1 MAGYVQIESNAEVL
15 AHALGDVFSEQ
26 IPYATAK
33 ALTEVAFG
41 VQRAEKSAMA
51 EALTLRNKFSQSG
64 VQVNRAE
71 KDDWPATYAE
81 VGIEE
86 RRSYLIDHVL
96 GGKREGGTHGRAIL
110 EQESLRSGS
119 GRVPA
124 GKRPAAMI
132 ARARKAKRMSI
143 REAQLVHA
151 FDGKRRDK
159 KLPFILHSR
168 KWGNEVIAQ
177 RTGDKRYPLR
187 IVYAFKRG
195 VSIKRTFEMEL
206 VAQREVAVSYYHAFD
221 KALRRAIASGKSKA
235 ERRASDSSGGVI
247 ESGR

>member
-15 AHALGDVFSEQ
+15 AHALGDVFGEQ

-96 GGKREGGTHGRAIL
+96 GGKREGGRHGRAIL
-110 EQESLRSGS
+110 EAEEMRSKS
-119 GRVPA
+119 GRVPG
-124 GKRPAAMI
+124 GKRPGALIERAM
-132 ARARKAKRMSI
+132 RAKRQAELNS
-143 REAQLVHA
+143 A
-151 FDGKRRDK
+151 FGARSRKKDKR
-159 KLPFILHSR
+159 LPFLIYSR
-168 KWGNEVIAQ
+168 KWGNEVLV
-177 RTGDKRYPLR
+177 RRDGPDRYPLE

>member
-15 AHALGDVFSEQ
+15 AHALGDVFGEQ

-96 GGKREGGTHGRAIL
+96 GGKREGGRHGRAIL
-110 EQESLRSGS
+110 EAEEMRSKS
-119 GRVPA
+119 GRVPG
-124 GKRPAAMI
+124 GKRPGALIERAM
-132 ARARKAKRMSI
+132 RAKRQAELNS
-143 REAQLVHA
+143 A
-151 FDGKRRDK
+151 FGARSRKKDKR
-159 KLPFILHSR
+159 LPFLIYSR
-168 KWGNEVIAQ
+168 KWGNEVLV
-177 RTGDKRYPLR
+177 RRDGPDRYPLE

-221 KALRRAIASGKSKA
+221 KALRRAIASGKRCSP
-235 ERRASDSSGGVI
+235 RTRG
-247 ESGR
+247 